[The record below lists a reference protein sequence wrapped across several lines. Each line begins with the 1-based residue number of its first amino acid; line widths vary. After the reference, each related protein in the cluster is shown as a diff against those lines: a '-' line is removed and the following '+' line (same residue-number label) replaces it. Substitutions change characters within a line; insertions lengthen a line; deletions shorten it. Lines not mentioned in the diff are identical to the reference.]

1 MHPLLPALL
10 LTLTVVLAVP
20 ALAQPASGRAPAAAQ
35 ATGGVAWAELNAEQR
50 TALRPLAALWPKLPT
65 EHQRKWIALAHNFE
79 RMAPD
84 EQATLQSRMA
94 EWARLTPAQRTR
106 ARLGFGEVRQ
116 VPADEKRAKWEE
128 YQALPAEERD
138 RLAREQPRPP
148 AGAAPALRPAPPSRI
163 VRPAVPAPAPDAGT
177 LALPNPARPGVPV
190 DRNTLLPQAPGAA
203 GAPSR

>member
-10 LTLTVVLAVP
+10 LALTAVLATP
-20 ALAQPASGRAPAAAQ
+20 ALAQSASGRAQAAAT
-35 ATGGVAWAELNAEQR
+35 ATGGVAWADLNTEQQ
-50 TALRPLAALWPKLPT
+50 TALQPLATLWPKLPA
-65 EHQRKWIALAHNFE
+65 EHQRKWLALAHSFD
-79 RMAPD
+79 RMTPD
-84 EQATLQSRMA
+84 EQDTLHSRMA

-116 VPADEKRAKWEE
+116 LPADEKRAKWEE

-163 VRPAVPAPAPDAGT
+163 LRPAVPASAPSPGA
-177 LALPNPARPGVPV
+177 LALPNPARPGVQV
-190 DRNTLLPQAPGAA
+190 DRNTLLPQTPAAPA
-203 GAPSR
+203 R

>member
-10 LTLTVVLAVP
+10 LALAAVSAAP
-20 ALAQPASGRAPAAAQ
+20 ALAQPAGGRAQTA
-35 ATGGVAWAELNAEQR
+35 ATGNVAWAELNAEQK
-50 TALRPLAALWPKLPT
+50 TALRPLAALWPKLPP

-84 EQATLQSRMA
+84 EQDTLQSRMA

-116 VPADEKRAKWEE
+116 LPADEKRAKWEE

-148 AGAAPALRPAPPSRI
+148 AGAAPALRPVSPSRI
-163 VRPAVPAPAPDAGT
+163 LRPAVPASAPNPGA
-177 LALPNPARPGVPV
+177 LALPNPARPGVQV
-190 DRNTLLPQAPGAA
+190 DRNTLLPQAPGAPA
-203 GAPSR
+203 R